1 MKIHKHTMINI
12 SDIKPYENNARIH
25 TTEQVAQIKASI
37 KEFGFT
43 NPLLIDSN
51 YNLIAGHGRLEA
63 IQQLNNFD
71 YKDNPITQAPAII
84 ISDLSEAQRKALII
98 ADNKIADNS
107 YFATDLL
114 KQELQELESLIDLD
128 ILGFSDDEI
137 SEILN
142 FDDMLETESQ
152 DKLNTDKDKYVNV
165 GDKIHYD
172 IKGDKPSIKEL
183 AGLETYQK
191 MLEMINNNKHLK
203 EHTELKEFL
212 KLTATRFIEF
222 EFDKIAE
229 YYAHCDKETQAIFE
243 TLLLVIIDFND
254 AIKNGI
260 LKLDKSIEDLIC

>member
-43 NPLLIDSN
+43 NPLLIDSD

-84 ISDLSEAQRKALII
+84 VSDLSETQRKALII

-128 ILGFSDDEI
+128 LLGFSDSEI
-137 SEILN
+137 SEILDSVT
-142 FDDMLETESQ
+142 DDGGGGQVYS
-152 DKLNTDKDKYVNV
+152 N
-165 GDKIHYD
+165 
-172 IKGDKPSIKEL
+172 KEL
-183 AGLETYQK
+183 DFSNDDFSKNITLCFDNLDDFRLVNGVLLKIDSDYTKAIIKICKEL
-191 MLEMINNNKHLK
+191 NN
-203 EHTELKEFL
+203 
-212 KLTATRFIEF
+212 
-222 EFDKIAE
+222 D
-229 YYAHCDKETQAIFE
+229 
-243 TLLLVIIDFND
+243 
-254 AIKNGI
+254 
-260 LKLDKSIEDLIC
+260 

>member
-25 TTEQVAQIKASI
+25 TTEQIAQIKASI

-43 NPLLIDSN
+43 NPLLIDSD

-84 ISDLSEAQRKALII
+84 VSDLSETQRKALII

-128 ILGFSDDEI
+128 LLGFSDSEI
-137 SEILN
+137 SEILDSVT
-142 FDDMLETESQ
+142 DDGGGGQVYS
-152 DKLNTDKDKYVNV
+152 N
-165 GDKIHYD
+165 
-172 IKGDKPSIKEL
+172 KEL
-183 AGLETYQK
+183 DFSNDDFSKNITLCFDNLDDFRLVNGVLLKIDSDYTKAIIKICKEL
-191 MLEMINNNKHLK
+191 NN
-203 EHTELKEFL
+203 
-212 KLTATRFIEF
+212 
-222 EFDKIAE
+222 D
-229 YYAHCDKETQAIFE
+229 
-243 TLLLVIIDFND
+243 
-254 AIKNGI
+254 
-260 LKLDKSIEDLIC
+260 

>member
-43 NPLLIDSN
+43 NPLLIDSD

-84 ISDLSEAQRKALII
+84 VSDLSEAQRKALTI

-128 ILGFSDDEI
+128 LLGFSDRNI
-137 SEILN
+137 SEILDN
-142 FDDMLETESQ
+142 IYTQDTQDTQDTFNILIQCETKEQ
-152 DKLNTDKDKYVNV
+152 MQGIYNKYTQQGLKCKLYT
-165 GDKIHYD
+165 
-172 IKGDKPSIKEL
+172 
-183 AGLETYQK
+183 
-191 MLEMINNNKHLK
+191 
-203 EHTELKEFL
+203 F
-212 KLTATRFIEF
+212 
-222 EFDKIAE
+222 
-229 YYAHCDKETQAIFE
+229 
-243 TLLLVIIDFND
+243 
-254 AIKNGI
+254 
-260 LKLDKSIEDLIC
+260 

>member
-43 NPLLIDSN
+43 NPLLIDSD

-71 YKDNPITQAPAII
+71 YKDNPIIQAPAII
-84 ISDLSEAQRKALII
+84 VSDLSEAQRKALII

-128 ILGFSDDEI
+128 LLGFSDSEI
-137 SEILN
+137 SEILDSVT
-142 FDDMLETESQ
+142 DDGGGGQVYS
-152 DKLNTDKDKYVNV
+152 N
-165 GDKIHYD
+165 
-172 IKGDKPSIKEL
+172 KEL
-183 AGLETYQK
+183 DFSNDDFSKNITLCFDNLDDFRLVNGVLLKIDSDYTKAIIKICKE
-191 MLEMINNNKHLK
+191 INN
-203 EHTELKEFL
+203 
-212 KLTATRFIEF
+212 
-222 EFDKIAE
+222 D
-229 YYAHCDKETQAIFE
+229 
-243 TLLLVIIDFND
+243 
-254 AIKNGI
+254 
-260 LKLDKSIEDLIC
+260 

>member
-43 NPLLIDSN
+43 NPLLIDSD

-84 ISDLSEAQRKALII
+84 VSDLSEAQRKALII

-128 ILGFSDDEI
+128 LLGFSDSEI
-137 SEILN
+137 SEILDSVT
-142 FDDMLETESQ
+142 DDDGGARYS
-152 DKLNTDKDKYVNV
+152 N
-165 GDKIHYD
+165 
-172 IKGDKPSIKEL
+172 KEL
-183 AGLETYQK
+183 DFNNDDFSKNITLCFDNLDDFRLVNGVLLKKDSDYTKAIIKICKE
-191 MLEMINNNKHLK
+191 INN
-203 EHTELKEFL
+203 
-212 KLTATRFIEF
+212 
-222 EFDKIAE
+222 D
-229 YYAHCDKETQAIFE
+229 
-243 TLLLVIIDFND
+243 
-254 AIKNGI
+254 
-260 LKLDKSIEDLIC
+260 

>member
-43 NPLLIDSN
+43 NPLLIDSD

-63 IQQLNNFD
+63 IQQLNSFD
-71 YKDNPITQAPAII
+71 YKNNPITQAPAII

-114 KQELQELESLIDLD
+114 KQELQEIESLIDLN

-137 SEILN
+137 SEIL
-142 FDDMLETESQ
+142 DSVVD
-152 DKLNTDKDKYVNV
+152 
-165 GDKIHYD
+165 YD
-172 IKGDKPSIKEL
+172 RWGKHIQTKEL
-183 AGLETYQK
+183 DFINDDFSKNITLCFDNLDDFRLVNSVLLEIDSNYTK
-191 MLEMINNNKHLK
+191 AIIKICKEINN
-203 EHTELKEFL
+203 
-212 KLTATRFIEF
+212 
-222 EFDKIAE
+222 D
-229 YYAHCDKETQAIFE
+229 
-243 TLLLVIIDFND
+243 
-254 AIKNGI
+254 
-260 LKLDKSIEDLIC
+260 

>member
-43 NPLLIDSN
+43 NPLLIDSD

-84 ISDLSEAQRKALII
+84 VSDLSEAQRKALII

-128 ILGFSDDEI
+128 LLGFSDSEI
-137 SEILN
+137 SEILDSVT
-142 FDDMLETESQ
+142 DDGGGGQVYS
-152 DKLNTDKDKYVNV
+152 N
-165 GDKIHYD
+165 
-172 IKGDKPSIKEL
+172 KEL
-183 AGLETYQK
+183 DFSNDDFSKNITLCFDNLDDFRLVNGVLLKIDSDYTKAIIKICKEL
-191 MLEMINNNKHLK
+191 NN
-203 EHTELKEFL
+203 
-212 KLTATRFIEF
+212 
-222 EFDKIAE
+222 D
-229 YYAHCDKETQAIFE
+229 
-243 TLLLVIIDFND
+243 
-254 AIKNGI
+254 
-260 LKLDKSIEDLIC
+260 

>member
-43 NPLLIDSN
+43 NPLLIDSD

-84 ISDLSEAQRKALII
+84 VSDLSEAQRKALII

-128 ILGFSDDEI
+128 LLGFSDSEI
-137 SEILN
+137 SEILDSVT
-142 FDDMLETESQ
+142 DDGGGGQVYS
-152 DKLNTDKDKYVNV
+152 N
-165 GDKIHYD
+165 
-172 IKGDKPSIKEL
+172 KEL
-183 AGLETYQK
+183 DFSNDDFSKNITLCFDNLDDFRLVNGVLLKIDSDYTKAIIKICKE
-191 MLEMINNNKHLK
+191 INN
-203 EHTELKEFL
+203 
-212 KLTATRFIEF
+212 
-222 EFDKIAE
+222 D
-229 YYAHCDKETQAIFE
+229 
-243 TLLLVIIDFND
+243 
-254 AIKNGI
+254 
-260 LKLDKSIEDLIC
+260 

>member
-43 NPLLIDSN
+43 NPLLIDSD

-71 YKDNPITQAPAII
+71 YKDNPIIQAPAII
-84 ISDLSEAQRKALII
+84 VSDLSETQRKALII

-128 ILGFSDDEI
+128 LLGFSDSEI
-137 SEILN
+137 SEILDSVT
-142 FDDMLETESQ
+142 DDDGGGQMYS
-152 DKLNTDKDKYVNV
+152 N
-165 GDKIHYD
+165 
-172 IKGDKPSIKEL
+172 KEL
-183 AGLETYQK
+183 DFSNDDFSKNITLCFDNLDDFRLVNGVLLKIDSDYTKAIIKICKEL
-191 MLEMINNNKHLK
+191 NN
-203 EHTELKEFL
+203 
-212 KLTATRFIEF
+212 
-222 EFDKIAE
+222 D
-229 YYAHCDKETQAIFE
+229 
-243 TLLLVIIDFND
+243 
-254 AIKNGI
+254 
-260 LKLDKSIEDLIC
+260 